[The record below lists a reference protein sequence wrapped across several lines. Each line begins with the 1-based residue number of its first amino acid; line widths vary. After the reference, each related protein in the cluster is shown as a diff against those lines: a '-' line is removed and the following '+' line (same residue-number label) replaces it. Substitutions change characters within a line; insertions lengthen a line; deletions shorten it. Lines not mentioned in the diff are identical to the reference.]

1 MKKYIP
7 YLIVS
12 DCNTFSGC
20 PIQEHFYECKDGYA
34 VDVLH
39 GIDIPYAKSYDTEEE
54 AINRAKELAKTFDEK
69 RYSIRECIF
78 YEYESEEY
86 KMDKE
91 FKLGMLLYIDER
103 GNDNRPL
110 RAEIF
115 EIDEKRILLNSG
127 EEKIEI
133 WLSFQYKNVPKD
145 KKDFFFMRGS
155 IQKEDIGKHIFCTE
169 EEASEKIEKIEKLE
183 NEIKERQNILKEL
196 KQ

>member
-12 DCNTFSGC
+12 DWNTFSGT
-20 PIQEHFYECKDGYA
+20 PVREHWYECKDGYA
-34 VDVLH
+34 VQTVDN
-39 GIDIPYAKSYDTEEE
+39 IDISYAKSYDTEEE
-54 AINRAKELAKTFDEK
+54 AIARAKELAKTFDEK
-69 RYSIRECIF
+69 RYSIGKCSF
-78 YEYESEEY
+78 YEYETEEE

-110 RAEIF
+110 RVEVC

-127 EEKIEI
+127 EETIEI
-133 WLSFQYKNVPKD
+133 LLHFRYKNVTKD
-145 KKDFFFMRGS
+145 KKDFVFYMSGR
-155 IQKEDIGKHIFCTE
+155 IKAEDIGKHIFLTE
-169 EEASEKIEKIEKLE
+169 EEAIEKIEKIE
-183 NEIKERQNILKEL
+183 NEIKVRQKILEEL

>member
-12 DCNTFSGC
+12 DWNTFSGA
-20 PIQEHFYECKDGYA
+20 PIREHWYECKDGYA
-34 VDVLH
+34 VNVSH

-78 YEYESEEY
+78 YEYETEEE

-110 RAEIF
+110 RAEIH

-133 WLSFQYKNVPKD
+133 WLSFQYKNPPKD
-145 KKDFFFMRGS
+145 KKDFFFMGGS
-155 IQKEDIGKHIFCTE
+155 IQKEAIGKRIFCTE
-169 EEASEKIEKIEKLE
+169 EEAYEKIEKIEKLE

>member
-12 DCNTFSGC
+12 DWNTFSGT
-20 PIQEHFYECKDGYA
+20 PIREHWYECKDGYA
-34 VDVLH
+34 VNVSY
-39 GIDIPYAKSYDTEEE
+39 GIDIQYAKSYDTEEE
-54 AINRAKELAKTFDEK
+54 AINRAKDLAKTFDEK
-69 RYSIRECIF
+69 RYSIEECIF
-78 YEYESEEY
+78 YEYESDEY

-110 RAEIF
+110 RAEIH

-133 WLSFQYKNVPKD
+133 WLSFRYKNSTNEGKD
-145 KKDFFFMRGS
+145 WFSLYGS
-155 IQKEDIGKHIFCTE
+155 IKQEDIGKHIFCTE